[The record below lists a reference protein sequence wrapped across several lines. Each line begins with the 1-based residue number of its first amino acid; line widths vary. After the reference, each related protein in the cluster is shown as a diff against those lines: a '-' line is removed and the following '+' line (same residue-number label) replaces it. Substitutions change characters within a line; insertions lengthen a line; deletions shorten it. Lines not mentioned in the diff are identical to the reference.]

1 MLRQCCSVLSMRSAF
16 LRFDGVACPIRCI
29 SSLVLAPDEA
39 ANRSKSSHISQ
50 KQADAVELPVDL
62 ARQHGG
68 TLPGGPHR
76 SPLRDLIPRS

>member
-1 MLRQCCSVLSMRSAF
+1 
-16 LRFDGVACPIRCI
+16 VACPIRCI

-68 TLPGGPHR
+68 MLPDGPHR